1 VDLSIFDARRSVTT
15 SANPTP
21 LALPPVSSVRSRKTT
36 RTTSGPPL
44 YKISGKVGRVA
55 QKPLPRGGLPNSLVE
70 SIPDPL
76 GAWTKSRDLPPLAR
90 KSFRERWK
98 EGI

>member
-1 VDLSIFDARRSVTT
+1 
-15 SANPTP
+15 
-21 LALPPVSSVRSRKTT
+21 
-36 RTTSGPPL
+36 
-44 YKISGKVGRVA
+44 
-55 QKPLPRGGLPNSLVE
+55 LPNSLVE

>member
-1 VDLSIFDARRSVTT
+1 VGIPLHDLLLKLRHRQVKRG
-15 SANPTP
+15 
-21 LALPPVSSVRSRKTT
+21 LADKAQGIAFKGFQKTMK
-36 RTTSGPPL
+36 SPAL

-55 QKPLPRGGLPNSLVE
+55 QKPLTRGVPGGLVG
-70 SIPDPL
+70 SIPNPL
-76 GAWTKSRDLPPLAR
+76 GAWIKSRDLPPLAR

>member
-1 VDLSIFDARRSVTT
+1 MKS
-15 SANPTP
+15 PT
-21 LALPPVSSVRSRKTT
+21 
-36 RTTSGPPL
+36 L

-55 QKPLPRGGLPNSLVE
+55 QKPLRAGGMPGGLVG
-70 SIPDPL
+70 SIPGPL
-76 GAWTKSRDLPPLAR
+76 GRLDEVSRPATAGA